1 MPFLISWSLKYKN
14 SNNHVSILHDALQL
28 NGGDFLFLIS
38 CGEIISEKDIAKFKS
53 AFVLHASDL
62 PEGKGWSPHIWNILE
77 GKSILTVSLL
87 SVASKLDMGDIWF
100 KTKINLEGHELF
112 DEINKKIFEAELN
125 LMSEVIDSINSIRPI
140 KQLEN
145 NYKYYPK
152 RTPED
157 SRLDPNKTFVE
168 QFNLLRVADKDRYPT
183 FFEYLG
189 HKYIV
194 TIQKG

>member
-1 MPFLISWSLKYKN
+1 MSQ
-14 SNNHVSILHDALQL
+14 V
-28 NGGDFLFLIS
+28 
-38 CGEIISEKDIAKFKS
+38 
-53 AFVLHASDL
+53 
-62 PEGKGWSPHIWNILE
+62 
-77 GKSILTVSLL
+77 
-87 SVASKLDMGDIWF
+87 
-100 KTKINLEGHELF
+100 INL
-112 DEINKKIFEAELN
+112 IN
-125 LMSEVIDSINSIRPI
+125 DIRPV

-145 NYKYYPK
+145 NNKYYPK

-189 HKYIV
+189 CKYIV